1 MVKDQVSI
9 FIFQTL
15 NELWEDHYHSA
26 LTAANFLCINLDI
39 NTPPERLLSDKNDPC
54 DSIHTSNSHLPE
66 ATYFRTDYE
75 TTKKATSSEPL
86 KETISDF

>member
-1 MVKDQVSI
+1 MDIVI
-9 FIFQTL
+9 FFLQTPPSFR
-15 NELWEDHYHSA
+15 EDHYHSA